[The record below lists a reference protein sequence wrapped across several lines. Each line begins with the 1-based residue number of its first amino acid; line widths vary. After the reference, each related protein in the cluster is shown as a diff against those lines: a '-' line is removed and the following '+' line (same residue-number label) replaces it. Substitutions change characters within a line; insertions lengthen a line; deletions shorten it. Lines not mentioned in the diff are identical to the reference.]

1 MGVELLRL
9 RAGHVWA
16 GFTEVGVDPLVAK
29 VAAPWCLH
37 RAEPAAARSQAAS
50 VPQLEADASN
60 RIPLDV
66 STAPDT
72 SNWHQLDVIPA
83 PPVARGRK

>member
-1 MGVELLRL
+1 MRG
-9 RAGHVWA
+9 GW
-16 GFTEVGVDPLVAK
+16 GGQ
-29 VAAPWCLH
+29 APNQ
-37 RAEPAAARSQAAS
+37 PPTP
-50 VPQLEADASN
+50 PQLEADASN

-83 PPVARGRK
+83 ERGSLIGPTEVGHLGLGPFIYRLDGWQPGDV